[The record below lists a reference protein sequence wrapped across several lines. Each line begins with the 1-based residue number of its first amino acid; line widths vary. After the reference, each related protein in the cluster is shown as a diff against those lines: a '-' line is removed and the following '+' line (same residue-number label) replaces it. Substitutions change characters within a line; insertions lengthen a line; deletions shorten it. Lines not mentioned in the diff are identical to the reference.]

1 MLSISEDIIQSYV
14 PKSSSTLQ
22 HIRDIRKIVSM
33 TGRQVH
39 DFLFLKEKN
48 YGYLP
53 LITQS
58 SVQAVSVWSQR
69 VSKSIS
75 SLNYHP
81 QLPESNFSLLCTY
94 D

>member
-1 MLSISEDIIQSYV
+1 
-14 PKSSSTLQ
+14 
-22 HIRDIRKIVSM
+22 M
-33 TGRQVH
+33 TGRQEH
-39 DFLFLKEKN
+39 DFICFRKQS
-48 YGYLP
+48 YGYFP
-53 LITQS
+53 LVTQS

-81 QLPESNFSLLCTY
+81 QLSESNFRRLCTY